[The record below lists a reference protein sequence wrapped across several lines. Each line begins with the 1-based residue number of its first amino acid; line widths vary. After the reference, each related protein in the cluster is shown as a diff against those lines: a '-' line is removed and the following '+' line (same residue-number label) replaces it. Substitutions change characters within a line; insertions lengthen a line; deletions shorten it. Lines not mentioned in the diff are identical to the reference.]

1 MTAVKDT
8 KDKKIVEGLFREVD
22 GIVAK
27 YHTVTTAL
35 PFDVDITK
43 R

>member
-1 MTAVKDT
+1 MKR
-8 KDKKIVEGLFREVD
+8 VEGLFWEVD

-27 YHTVTTAL
+27 YHIGTTAL